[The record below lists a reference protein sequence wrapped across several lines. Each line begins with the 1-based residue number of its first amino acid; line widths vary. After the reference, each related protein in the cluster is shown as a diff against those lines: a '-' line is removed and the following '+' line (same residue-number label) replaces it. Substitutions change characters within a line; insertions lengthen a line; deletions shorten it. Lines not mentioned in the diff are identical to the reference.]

1 MVPLLLLATP
11 QRAPLHGLEHHAGAS
26 RGRAGDSGV
35 GLSTPW
41 TVPVVFADLNG
52 ATAPQASTAAPL
64 AVTDDGSSTRMVNVS
79 FQMALSTTTTTT
91 SPPPAP
97 AVKVAPV
104 VPVPDVVVAKPTPP
118 PTPPA
123 PQDATIGLATWYGSP
138 AGTCASPTLVFG
150 TVVTVTDLSTGGS
163 VRCRVDDREARNPGR
178 VVDLSPA
185 TFSQLAAL
193 HVGVVK
199 VRLTW

>member
-11 QRAPLHGLEHHAGAS
+11 QRATLHGFEHHAGAR
-26 RGRAGDSGV
+26 RGRADEMRM

-41 TVPVVFADLNG
+41 TVPVVFADLKG
-52 ATAPQASTAAPL
+52 ATAPKASTSAPL
-64 AVTDDGSSTRMVNVS
+64 SVADDGSFTRVLNVS
-79 FQMALSTTTTTT
+79 FRMVLPTTTTTT

-97 AVKVAPV
+97 AVKAAPV
-104 VPVPDVVVAKPTPP
+104 VPGAEGTVAKPAPP

-123 PQDATIGLATWYGSP
+123 PEDAVIGLATWYGSP

-150 TVVTVTDLSTGGS
+150 TVVTVTDLATGGS

>member
-11 QRAPLHGLEHHAGAS
+11 QRAPLHGLEHHAGV
-26 RGRAGDSGV
+26 RPDRADVTRVS
-35 GLSTPW
+35 LSTPW
-41 TVPVVFADLNG
+41 TVPVVFADLEG
-52 ATAPQASTAAPL
+52 TPATNASTTPL
-64 AVTDDGSSTRMVNVS
+64 SGAGDAVTRVTNMS
-79 FQMALSTTTTTT
+79 FRMALPTTTTTAPPPAPAVAAAPVVPRAVVT
-91 SPPPAP
+91 AAKPASPPPAP
-97 AVKVAPV
+97 A
-104 VPVPDVVVAKPTPP
+104 
-118 PTPPA
+118 
-123 PQDATIGLATWYGSP
+123 DAAVGLATWYGSP

-163 VRCRVDDREARNPGR
+163 VRCRVDDREAHNPGR

-193 HVGVVK
+193 HVGVVR